1 MCMFIDSFFV
11 QPLTPS
17 SQANTKDVE
26 ALLRD
31 NCEVVHLSIHP
42 TMVPFFTPMFLNG
55 SFPGVYI
62 APVNHNKIDT
72 CIAVNIASTMMG
84 RFAQD
89 ETKDTSQLQD
99 MGSDAGVVVGY
110 SEKHVR
116 T

>member
-26 ALLRD
+26 SLLRD

-55 SFPGVYI
+55 SFPGAYI

-110 SEKHVR
+110 CEKPVR